1 MTIIILDID
10 DTLTQG
16 AGAPPQNDAEW
27 NAMFQTA
34 APNDVL
40 ISQFKQKRTLS
51 DIVIVCT
58 GRKEKNRVITEE
70 WLFNIGIS
78 HHILLM
84 RDDNDNQVAVN
95 VKRAHY
101 KNIVSAMPHKFVL
114 LIDDDDAVRAMAQQM
129 GIFAL
134 HPNDFVRI
142 GAQ

>member
-58 GRKEKNRVITEE
+58 GRKKKTVSLLKSGYSTSVSVTIFCLCVMITIIK
-70 WLFNIGIS
+70 WQS
-78 HHILLM
+78 M
-84 RDDNDNQVAVN
+84 
-95 VKRAHY
+95 
-101 KNIVSAMPHKFVL
+101 
-114 LIDDDDAVRAMAQQM
+114 
-129 GIFAL
+129 
-134 HPNDFVRI
+134 
-142 GAQ
+142 